1 MRKEFDAAGLQDW
14 YLVNSIHDELLA
26 EGPLATATQAKEVV
40 ERVMVAAGNQIVTA
54 VPITAD
60 AKVAATWAEK

>member
-1 MRKEFDAAGLQDW
+1 
-14 YLVNSIHDELLA
+14 
-26 EGPLATATQAKEVV
+26 
-40 ERVMVAAGNQIVTA
+40 MVAAGNQIVTA